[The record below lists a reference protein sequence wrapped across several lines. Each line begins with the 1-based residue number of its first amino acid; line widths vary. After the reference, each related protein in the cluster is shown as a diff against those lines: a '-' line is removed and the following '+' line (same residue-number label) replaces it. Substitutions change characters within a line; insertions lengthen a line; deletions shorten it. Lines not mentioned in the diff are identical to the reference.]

1 MTNTTEKK
9 LTKKQKFAMLLDIP
23 AVAEDTILREFVEH
37 EIELLDKKNATKGEK
52 KPTEKQVQNA
62 AIGEGIV
69 EFMAPN
75 TLYTASDLLKRV
87 PNLPED
93 MSLPRITH
101 IITALVN
108 DNRLVRTVDKRKAYF
123 SLP

>member
-1 MTNTTEKK
+1 MTNIEKK
-9 LTKKQKFAMLLDIP
+9 LTKRQKFAMLLDVP
-23 AVAEDTILREFVEH
+23 AVAEDEVLSDFVNH
-37 EIELLDKKNATKGEK
+37 EIELLDKKNATKGDK
-52 KPTEKQVQNA
+52 KPTEKQKQNS
-62 AIGEGIV
+62 AIGENIV
-69 EFMAPN
+69 EFMSPN
-75 TLYTASDLLKRV
+75 TYYTASDLLKRV

-108 DNRLVRTVDKRKAYF
+108 DKRIVRTVEKRKAYF